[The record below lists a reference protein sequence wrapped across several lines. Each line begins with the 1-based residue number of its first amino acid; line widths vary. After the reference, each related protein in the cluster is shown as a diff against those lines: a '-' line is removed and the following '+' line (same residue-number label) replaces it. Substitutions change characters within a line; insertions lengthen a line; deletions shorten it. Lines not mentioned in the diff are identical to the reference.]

1 MRIKRT
7 SWHYRW
13 LCEWEGHEI
22 HYMTTCE
29 YVGKFLLSIVASILA
44 VVAIIALALLAVGRW
59 AVPYR
64 TVDVRCSRRVD
75 HPGRFQW
82 EDSKTIGLGVVV
94 WATLALIVTVTAAI
108 GWVGPYLSNAWR
120 NRQPSCDYIDFED

>member
-22 HYMTTCE
+22 HYMTACE
-29 YVGKFLLSIVASILA
+29 YVGKFLLSIVASTLA
-44 VVAIIALALLAVGRW
+44 VVAIIALALLAVGGLYLIGQSMFAAAAEW
-59 AVPYR
+59 I
-64 TVDVRCSRRVD
+64 T
-75 HPGRFQW
+75 PGRFQW

-94 WATLALIVTVTAAI
+94 WATPALIVTVTAAI